1 MGGRKK
7 INKTEVSFG
16 RKIFLFF
23 LFKKDKKKQIAH
35 LLVQR
40 RKKKKIHLVCT
51 KTSICKLMINN
62 IGADNSAVMLN

>member
-23 LFKKDKKKQIAH
+23 LFKKDKKTNRTLA
-35 LLVQR
+35 R
-40 RKKKKIHLVCT
+40 SKKKKKKKYILCVQKHPYV
-51 KTSICKLMINN
+51 N
-62 IGADNSAVMLN
+62 

>member
-23 LFKKDKKKQIAH
+23 LFKKDKKNKSH
-35 LLVQR
+35 TCSF
-40 RKKKKIHLVCT
+40 KEEKKKIHLVCT

>member
-23 LFKKDKKKQIAH
+23 LFKKDKKNKSH
-35 LLVQR
+35 TCSFKEE
-40 RKKKKIHLVCT
+40 KKKKYILCVQKHPYV
-51 KTSICKLMINN
+51 N
-62 IGADNSAVMLN
+62 

>member
-23 LFKKDKKKQIAH
+23 LFKKDKKTNRTLARSKK
-35 LLVQR
+35 
-40 RKKKKIHLVCT
+40 KKKKIHLVCT

>member
-23 LFKKDKKKQIAH
+23 LFKKDKKTNRTLA
-35 LLVQR
+35 R
-40 RKKKKIHLVCT
+40 SKKKKKKNTSCVYKNIH
-51 KTSICKLMINN
+51 M
-62 IGADNSAVMLN
+62 

>member
-16 RKIFLFF
+16 RKIFCFFF
-23 LFKKDKKKQIAH
+23 LKKTKKQIAH